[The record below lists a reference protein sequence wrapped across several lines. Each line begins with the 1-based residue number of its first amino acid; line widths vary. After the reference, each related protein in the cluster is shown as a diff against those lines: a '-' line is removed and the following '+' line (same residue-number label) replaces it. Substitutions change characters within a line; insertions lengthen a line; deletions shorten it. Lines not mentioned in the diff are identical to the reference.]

1 MQIDALRI
9 REKAHGLLSGSDKG
23 KTAVVNNKAFGFEQF
38 DVRLSG
44 VEVRIKRAAMRIE
57 DYLAGRIERIEEL
70 EEPRLWHWEK
80 ETPFANEGPYAKIT
94 GIGIA
99 HI

>member
-1 MQIDALRI
+1 MSAGIWY
-9 REKAHGLLSGSDKG
+9 K
-23 KTAVVNNKAFGFEQF
+23 NNKPFGFEQI

-44 VEVRIKRAAMRIE
+44 VEARIRRAALRVG
-57 DYLAGRIERIEEL
+57 DYLAGKIDAIEEL
-70 EEPRLWHWEK
+70 EEPRLWHWEE
-80 ETPFANEGPYAKIT
+80 ETPYVNEGPYAKIT